1 MGRLRADDRELWR
14 RAMRDVAPLGT
25 RPQYNPHPHGSLPNP
40 PLPGLDP
47 GITGAGRA
55 GEGTVGA
62 KTGETPSVQPTSLR
76 SPRPA
81 PAPLPP
87 LDRFAGVDRA
97 TAERLK
103 RGRTQVEARLDLHG
117 MTQAEAH
124 RALAG
129 FVAGSRAGGR
139 RCLLVITGHG
149 RMSGGILKAAVPR
162 WLGEPEL
169 RRHVLAIAPAQPGA
183 GGSGALYVLL
193 RRLPPAGA

>member
-1 MGRLRADDRELWR
+1 MGRLPADDGGLWR
-14 RAMRDVAPLGT
+14 RAMRDVAPLPGRSAGPDRGVPDRGRLARDAAGT
-25 RPQYNPHPHGSLPNP
+25 APAQAS
-40 PLPGLDP
+40 
-47 GITGAGRA
+47 AS
-55 GEGTVGA
+55 
-62 KTGETPSVQPTSLR
+62 PSP
-76 SPRPA
+76 SPRQPA
-81 PAPLPP
+81 PQPLPP

-103 RGRTQVEARLDLHG
+103 RGRTPIEARLDLHG

-129 FVAGSRAGGR
+129 FVAGSRASGR

-193 RRLPPAGA
+193 RRLPLEPQA